1 MSEERTPYD
10 MLPDS
15 MSEIEYITPATPT
28 RRRLTPRQS
37 NLVAICISISND
49 MNTSRNRAEHHTAA
63 LLRLVADATELGYE
77 AELVALARAWRREV
91 EVGERLYSE
100 EGGASA

>member
-1 MSEERTPYD
+1 MEEP
-10 MLPDS
+10 
-15 MSEIEYITPATPT
+15 IEYMTAPQPT
-28 RRRLTPRQS
+28 RRKLTPRQS
-37 NLVAICISISND
+37 NLIGVLITISND
-49 MNTSRNRAEHHTAA
+49 MNTSHNRAEHHTAA

-91 EVGERLYSE
+91 EAGQRLYSE